1 MIEGARLAAVASGR
15 IENARR
21 MADEFSM
28 RAVASWDE
36 LVTLSEVDLVVISSP
51 PNTHHP
57 VTLAAL
63 DAGKHVICE
72 KPMAMTAGEAL
83 EMTNAAQARSAQL
96 AIIDHELR
104 FNPTYRRM
112 KELVD
117 EGYLGRLYNVSMTI
131 ATGFRHSAL
140 RPWNWWSQKSAG
152 GGLLGALG
160 SHAID
165 TLRWLFGDIDAVAA
179 SVATIVPMRVDPET
193 NQPREVETDDYCSFL
208 FRFSD
213 SHASRALGTVTLTAV
228 QASGGT
234 NELTLAGEHGT
245 IILDNEKLLAAK
257 GFNAPFEDL
266 TPADPARKIEGIPD
280 NQWAR
285 SFYHLADK
293 TIGALLKEEFKVEGA
308 ATFDDGLKCQR
319 VIDAIIRANTRQEWE
334 KVD

>member
-1 MIEGARLAAVASGR
+1 MKTIGIGFVGTGFARSTQAPVLRTIEGARLAAVASGR

-28 RAVASWDE
+28 RAMSSWDE
-36 LVTLSEVDLVVISSP
+36 LVTLPEVDLVIIASP

-63 DAGKHVICE
+63 SAGKHVICE

-83 EMTNAAQARSAQL
+83 EMTNAAHSRPNQL

-104 FNPTYRRM
+104 FNPTYRRI
-112 KELVD
+112 KQLVD
-117 EGYLGRLYNVSMTI
+117 EGFLGRLYNVSMTV

-165 TLRWLFGDIDAVAA
+165 MLRWLFGDIDAVAA
-179 SVATIVPMRVDPET
+179 SVATIVPIRIDPET

-208 FRFSD
+208 FRFAD
-213 SHASRALGTVTLTAV
+213 GQAGPAFGTVTLTAV
-228 QASGGT
+228 QASGGA
-234 NELTLAGEHGT
+234 NQLTLAGEHGT
-245 IILDNEKLLAAK
+245 IILDNEKLH
-257 GFNAPFEDL
+257 G
-266 TPADPARKIEGIPD
+266 G
-280 NQWAR
+280 
-285 SFYHLADK
+285 
-293 TIGALLKEEFKVEGA
+293 
-308 ATFDDGLKCQR
+308 QR
-319 VIDAIIRANTRQEWE
+319 LQCTL
-334 KVD
+334 